1 MSSEEV
7 SNNNGSNST
16 TTAPKAVVDPETTIF
31 VGNVSVEATEPDLK
45 QLFVEEFGELV
56 EVEIPAPAKTSRGR
70 VLERRYAFVKFPSKI
85 DVEAIKGKYDK
96 SVVKDKGI
104 FIRKA
109 LTEEERDAQRK
120 SKRQQQQ
127 QRRKAKAGNFPKFRT
142 AVSAPPIKE
151 KPPLEEME
159 RSTDT
164 LYVNNIPYSATR
176 EELAEFFGTK
186 PELIVLP
193 MRRMRNTKTNKLFYS
208 KKMNR
213 GIAFV
218 TFENLQGDIKSK
230 VDEFQGK
237 TLQDRPIVVDVA
249 ALRQPNNKEEETS
262 ESKQQQEQEQ
272 QQSKEDGE
280 QSTEKE
286 QSNKAES
293 AD

>member
-1 MSSEEV
+1 
-7 SNNNGSNST
+7 
-16 TTAPKAVVDPETTIF
+16 
-31 VGNVSVEATEPDLK
+31 
-45 QLFVEEFGELV
+45 
-56 EVEIPAPAKTSRGR
+56 
-70 VLERRYAFVKFPSKI
+70 
-85 DVEAIKGKYDK
+85 
-96 SVVKDKGI
+96 
-104 FIRKA
+104 
-109 LTEEERDAQRK
+109 
-120 SKRQQQQ
+120 
-127 QRRKAKAGNFPKFRT
+127 
-142 AVSAPPIKE
+142 
-151 KPPLEEME
+151 
-159 RSTDT
+159 
-164 LYVNNIPYSATR
+164 
-176 EELAEFFGTK
+176 
-186 PELIVLP
+186 
-193 MRRMRNTKTNKLFYS
+193 
-208 KKMNR
+208 MNR